1 MDFFLQWILRSYIFK
16 AWRKFTLVGLEGYLC
31 AVGPIWNVR
40 YVSCSTRHLFNKW
53 LFDKPSQDHSWPP
66 QRQEFRALQGQTN
79 FDGASVVY
87 SVKNVT
93 SSFPIDP
100 EPCIISLCSS

>member
-1 MDFFLQWILRSYIFK
+1 MCCW
-16 AWRKFTLVGLEGYLC
+16 AHLEC
-31 AVGPIWNVR
+31 KVCIMQHKTP
-40 YVSCSTRHLFNKW
+40 FNKW